1 MRSAP
6 MSNTELLDT
15 ARGCANEIAEVN
27 KEIASF
33 AHVWA
38 ENAGQLKA
46 KAKRYERLH
55 RAALRG
61 LIREDLKVAEKD
73 ATAHAAVED
82 QAPNLA
88 EEIEELEGKV
98 EQFKVRFKTLERR
111 ASNAQSVLG
120 MHRDESKFNGYVR
133 N

>member
-1 MRSAP
+1 

-15 ARGCANEIAEVN
+15 ARGCANELAEVN

-33 AHVWA
+33 AFRWSEA
-38 ENAGQLKA
+38 AGALKENT
-46 KAKRYERLH
+46 KRYERLH

-61 LIREDLKVAEKD
+61 LISDKELKVAEKD
-73 ATAHAAVED
+73 ATAHAAVET
-82 QAPNLA
+82 QAPGLA
-88 EEIEELEGKV
+88 ELIEELAGEV
-98 EQFKVRFKTLERR
+98 EQYKVRFGALERR

-133 N
+133 SG